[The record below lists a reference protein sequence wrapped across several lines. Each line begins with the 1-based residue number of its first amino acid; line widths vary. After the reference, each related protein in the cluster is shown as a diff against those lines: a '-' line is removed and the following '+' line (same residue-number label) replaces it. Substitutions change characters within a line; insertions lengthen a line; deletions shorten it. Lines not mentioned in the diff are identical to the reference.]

1 MVKLIDIKQ
10 VEDLRQKVMSEV
22 SRVIVG
28 KEDIKQA
35 LMIAL
40 IAGGHVLIEGAPGTA
55 KTQLA
60 KTFARAIGGTF
71 KRIQFTPDMLPA
83 DVTGF
88 YLYSP
93 TGPSNFIEGPIFA
106 NVILADEL
114 NRTTPRTQSAL
125 LEAMQEHQVTIE
137 KRTYDLQT
145 PFMVIAT
152 QVMAGGEGTYPLT
165 DVQTDRFLL
174 RINSRYPSVE
184 EEMLVISGIDRIE
197 DSNVAEV
204 TTPKEIIKAREV
216 AKQVYVSP
224 EISRYIVTIIDTL
237 RADPDV
243 LSGPST
249 RASISLFKC
258 SRTFALFEG
267 RDYVIP
273 DDVKR
278 LAFPTIEHRIR
289 VKPEAEMDEI
299 TPTIIL
305 QRTLD
310 KAPVPKPS

>member
-1 MVKLIDIKQ
+1 MI
-10 VEDLRQKVMSEV
+10 EV
-22 SRVIVG
+22 SKVIVG
-28 KEDIKQA
+28 KEDVKQA

-40 IAGGHVLIEGAPGTA
+40 LAGGHVLIEGVPGTA

-125 LEAMQEHQVTIE
+125 LEAMQERQVTIE
-137 KRTYDLQT
+137 KRTYALQS

-152 QVMAGGEGTYPLT
+152 QVNAGGEGTYPLT
-165 DVQTDRFLL
+165 DVQADRFIL

-184 EEMLVISGIDRIE
+184 EEVLVISGIDRIE
-197 DSNVAEV
+197 DTNTVEV
-204 TTPKEIIKAREV
+204 TTSQEIMQAREI

-224 EISRYIVTIIDTL
+224 EISRYIVTIIDAL
-237 RADPDV
+237 RADPDA

-258 SRTFALFEG
+258 SRVLALFEG

-273 DDVKR
+273 DDIKK

-299 TPTIIL
+299 TPAIIL

-310 KAPVPKPS
+310 NVAVPKPG

>member
-10 VEDLRQKVMSEV
+10 VEDLRQKVMNEV

-224 EISRYIVTIIDTL
+224 EIARYIVTIIDTL

>member
-1 MVKLIDIKQ
+1 MI
-10 VEDLRQKVMSEV
+10 EV
-22 SRVIVG
+22 SKVIVG
-28 KEDIKQA
+28 KEDVKQA

-40 IAGGHVLIEGAPGTA
+40 LAGGHVLIEGVPGTA

-93 TGPSNFIEGPIFA
+93 TGPSNFIVGPIFA

-125 LEAMQEHQVTIE
+125 LEAMQERQVTIE
-137 KRTYDLQT
+137 KRTYALQS

-152 QVMAGGEGTYPLT
+152 QVNAGGEGTYPLT
-165 DVQTDRFLL
+165 DVQADRFIL

-184 EEMLVISGIDRIE
+184 EEVLVISGIDRIE
-197 DSNVAEV
+197 DTNTVEV
-204 TTPKEIIKAREV
+204 TTSQEIMQAREI

-224 EISRYIVTIIDTL
+224 EISRYIVTIIDAL
-237 RADPDV
+237 RADPDA

-258 SRTFALFEG
+258 SRVLALFEG

-273 DDVKR
+273 DDIKK

-299 TPTIIL
+299 TPAIIL

-310 KAPVPKPS
+310 NVAVPKPG

>member
-1 MVKLIDIKQ
+1 LIDIKQ
-10 VEDLRQKVMSEV
+10 VADLRQKVINEV

-28 KEDIKQA
+28 KDDVKQA

-40 IAGGHVLIEGAPGTA
+40 VSEGHVLIEGAPGTA

-60 KTFARAIGGTF
+60 KTFAKAIGGTF

-83 DVTGF
+83 DITGF

-93 TGPSNFIEGPIFA
+93 NGPSNFIEGPIFA

-137 KRTYDLQT
+137 KRTYNLQS

-152 QVMAGGEGTYPLT
+152 QVLAGGEGTYPLT

-174 RINSRYPSVE
+174 RVNSGYPSIE

-204 TTPKEIIKAREV
+204 TTPKEIMQAREI

-224 EISRYIVTIIDTL
+224 EISRYIVTIIDSL
-237 RADPDV
+237 RSDPDV
-243 LSGPST
+243 LAGPSP
-249 RASISLFKC
+249 RASISLYKC
-258 SRTFALFEG
+258 ARTLALFEG

-273 DDVKR
+273 DDVKK
-278 LAFPTIEHRIR
+278 LSSGAIEHRIR
-289 VKPEAEMDEI
+289 TKPEAEMDEI
-299 TPTIIL
+299 TPSMIL
-305 QRTLD
+305 QRILD
-310 KAPVPKPS
+310 KTSVPKPG

>member
-10 VEDLRQKVMSEV
+10 VEDLRQKVRNEV

-224 EISRYIVTIIDTL
+224 EIARYIVTIIDTL

>member
-249 RASISLFKC
+249 SASISLFKC

>member
-1 MVKLIDIKQ
+1 LIDIKK
-10 VEDLRQKVMSEV
+10 VADLRKKIMAEV
-22 SRVIVG
+22 SKVIVG
-28 KEDIKQA
+28 KEDVKQA

-40 IAGGHVLIEGAPGTA
+40 IAGGHVLIEGVPGTA

-125 LEAMQEHQVTIE
+125 LEAMQERQVTIE
-137 KRTYDLQT
+137 KRTYALQS

-152 QVMAGGEGTYPLT
+152 QVNAGGEGTYPLT
-165 DVQTDRFLL
+165 DVQADRFIL

-184 EEMLVISGIDRIE
+184 EEVLVISGIDRIE
-197 DSNVAEV
+197 DTNTVEV
-204 TTPKEIIKAREV
+204 TTSQEIMQAREI

-224 EISRYIVTIIDTL
+224 EISRYIVTIIDAL
-237 RADPDV
+237 RADPDA

-258 SRTFALFEG
+258 SRVLALFEG

-273 DDVKR
+273 DDIKK

-299 TPTIIL
+299 TPAIIL

-310 KAPVPKPS
+310 NVAVPKPG

>member
-1 MVKLIDIKQ
+1 MIDIKK
-10 VEDLRQKVMSEV
+10 VADLRQKIMIEV
-22 SRVIVG
+22 SKVIVG
-28 KEDIKQA
+28 KEDVKQA

-40 IAGGHVLIEGAPGTA
+40 LAGGHVLIEGVPGTA

-125 LEAMQEHQVTIE
+125 LEAMQERQVTIE
-137 KRTYDLQT
+137 KRTYALQS

-152 QVMAGGEGTYPLT
+152 QVNAGGEGTYPLT
-165 DVQTDRFLL
+165 DVQADRFIL

-184 EEMLVISGIDRIE
+184 EEVLVISGIDRIE
-197 DSNVAEV
+197 DTNTVEV
-204 TTPKEIIKAREV
+204 TTSQEIMQAREI

-224 EISRYIVTIIDTL
+224 EISRYIVTIIDAL
-237 RADPDV
+237 RADPDA

-258 SRTFALFEG
+258 SRVLALFEG

-273 DDVKR
+273 DDIKK

-299 TPTIIL
+299 TPAIIL

-310 KAPVPKPS
+310 NVAVPKPG

>member
-1 MVKLIDIKQ
+1 MIDIKK
-10 VEDLRQKVMSEV
+10 VADLRKKIMAEV
-22 SRVIVG
+22 SKVIVG
-28 KEDIKQA
+28 KEDVKQA

-40 IAGGHVLIEGAPGTA
+40 IAGGHVLIEGVPGTA

-125 LEAMQEHQVTIE
+125 LEAMQERQVTIE
-137 KRTYDLQT
+137 KRTYALQS

-152 QVMAGGEGTYPLT
+152 QVNAGGEGTYPLT
-165 DVQTDRFLL
+165 DVQADRFIL

-184 EEMLVISGIDRIE
+184 EEVLVISGIDRIE
-197 DSNVAEV
+197 DTNTVEV
-204 TTPKEIIKAREV
+204 TTSQEIMQAREI

-224 EISRYIVTIIDTL
+224 EISRYIVTIIDAL
-237 RADPDV
+237 RADPDA

-258 SRTFALFEG
+258 SRVLALFEG

-273 DDVKR
+273 DDIKK

-299 TPTIIL
+299 TPAIIL

-310 KAPVPKPS
+310 NVAVPKPG